1 MNAVL
6 AARNPE
12 FLRQLWLEFT
22 PARLLGM
29 PAVLAL
35 IGAAAGLA
43 DPDALP
49 TVAYAGFVL
58 LVWVYGA
65 RSASS
70 ALLDEVA
77 EATWDAQRLSS
88 LTPWQLTWGKLAGG
102 TLYAWYGGAICL
114 ATWAVST
121 LALGK
126 PWPLAHGVGVVATGI
141 ALQAAALIAAL
152 VAAGRG
158 VSARRGGGWW
168 LVLLFAWPFVG
179 GLPFESQRVLHWW
192 GVEIGVSLFWA
203 ASAVVFAAWL
213 VRGAQRLMAAA
224 LQVPQRPLAWLGFLA
239 WFAVYGAGFLDQGSG
254 AWRVA
259 FAGALVALV
268 AAYAALVVEPPTLAR
283 WRRLAAAADRGTAL
297 ARAPLMAVALAAALA
312 CASVAT
318 LLTADGPAPRGW
330 GDVGLP
336 LTWALLALRD
346 LALACAVFWGPRPRR
361 AESATVVLLVV
372 LNLVLPWLLSSAG
385 LDTLAAW
392 LQPIGQGGAGGWL
405 GAGIAA
411 LQAALALGLARL
423 RWQSAAQGAA

>member
-1 MNAVL
+1 MNATL

-12 FLRQLWLEFT
+12 FGRQLWLEFT

-43 DPDALP
+43 DADALP
-49 TVAYAGFVL
+49 TAAYAGFVL

-65 RSASS
+65 RCAST

-126 PWPLAHGVGVVATGI
+126 PLPLAHAVGVVATGI

-158 VSARRGGGWW
+158 MSARRGGGWW
-168 LVLLFAWPFVG
+168 LVLLVAWPFVG
-179 GLPFESQRVLHWW
+179 GLPFESQRTLHWW
-192 GVEIGVSLFWA
+192 GVEFGFPLFWA

-213 VRGAQRLMAAA
+213 VLGAQRLMATA

-239 WFAVYGAGFLDQGSG
+239 WLAVYGAGFFDQGSA

-259 FAGALVALV
+259 FAGTLVTLV
-268 AAYAALVVEPPTLAR
+268 AAYTALVVEPPTLAR
-283 WRRLAAAADRGTAL
+283 WRRWAAADRGTAL

-312 CASVAT
+312 FAAVAS
-318 LLTADGPAPRGW
+318 LWPAAQGAAEA
-330 GDVGLP
+330 GLP

-372 LNLVLPWLLSSAG
+372 LNVVLPLLLRAAG

-392 LQPIGQGGAGGWL
+392 LQPIGHAQAGGWL

-411 LQAALALGLARL
+411 LQAALALGLARA
-423 RWQSAAQGAA
+423 RWQPAGQAA